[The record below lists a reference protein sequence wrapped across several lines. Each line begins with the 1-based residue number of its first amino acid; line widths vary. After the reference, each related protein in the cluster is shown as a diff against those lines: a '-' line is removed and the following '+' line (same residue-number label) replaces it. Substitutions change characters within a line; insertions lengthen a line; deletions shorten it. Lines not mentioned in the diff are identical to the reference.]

1 MYLHIIIFIL
11 MLEKK
16 GSKLFP
22 QFDIAWFLKYWL
34 MFLLLLREQISISS
48 YKSKKIINHAL
59 CGLAV

>member
-1 MYLHIIIFIL
+1 